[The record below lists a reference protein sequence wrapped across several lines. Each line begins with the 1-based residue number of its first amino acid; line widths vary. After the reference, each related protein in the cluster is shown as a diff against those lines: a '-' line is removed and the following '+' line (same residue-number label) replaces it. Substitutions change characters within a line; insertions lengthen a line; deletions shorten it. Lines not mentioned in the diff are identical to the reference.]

1 MALSVGI
8 DIGAVSLKLAIVG
21 DKEDKELLKKIVENS
36 EFFEFVD
43 EEKCKSKDLRPII
56 ISEYIRTKGK
66 PFQKAFEILKELVDI
81 VPFEK
86 IKGFRSCG
94 TAGILLSEIL
104 DINRDN
110 EFKAIARGVVEL
122 YPDVR
127 TIFEMGGEKAKYIL
141 LEKDEISGK
150 IGISDYE
157 TSGDCAAG
165 TGSFLDQQAGR
176 LQYKIEEVGDIAIA
190 APKAATIAGRCSV
203 FAKSDMIHAQQKGYT
218 PAEILRGLCDAVAR
232 NYKSTI
238 TKGKEIKPDVIFI
251 GGVSKNKGVVRAM
264 EEAFGL
270 KDGELITTD
279 YYAWFGAI
287 GAALNEH
294 DSSEN
299 KSLKNLDGLDEYI
312 HKVFSQFPS
321 TKPLDMENV
330 VLLRDRIEPFT
341 FKGKELPVK
350 AYLGIDIGSVSTN
363 LVVIDENGSVI
374 KEIYLRTKSRPIEV
388 VSSGLK
394 EIKEDIGDK
403 IEICGVGTTGS
414 GRELIGVLIGADL
427 VVDEITAHKTGA
439 SFIGEKLLGLKVD
452 TIFEIGG
459 QDSKFISLE
468 DGIVVDFAMN
478 EACAAGTGSFLE
490 ERAEELGI
498 NIKGEFSEIAFKSE
512 APIKLG
518 ERCTVFMEQDV
529 NNYLQKGAKVED
541 VVAGLAYSIGYN
553 YINRVVLGRKIGD
566 VIFFQGGTA
575 YNDSVAAAF
584 SKILGKRIIV
594 PPHNGVMGA
603 VGVALLVKEKMEAT
617 GEETKFRGYDI
628 EKINYTLREFTCKG
642 CSNYCSIQEFRVE
655 NERVYWGD
663 KCSDKYRKR
672 AKVDKKPVIK
682 DLMKIREELL
692 FKGYEEPKGDRP
704 VIGIPRT
711 MYTYDRFQF
720 WYAFFKELGFDVL
733 LSPGTNK
740 KITIDGYDTVVSE
753 PCFPIKIAHGH
764 VKYLLEKNV
773 DYVFLPN
780 VINVETKF
788 KELENFMCPWGQTL
802 PFVIKAAP
810 FFRKYEDKFLIP
822 TLHLKEG
829 FEGVKR
835 ELMEFFKNHPSLKL
849 KKKDLERA
857 LKRAYEAQNEF
868 FEKLLEEGRRAI
880 EILEKS
886 GEIGIVLVGRP
897 YNVNDPGVNMDIPRK
912 LRDYYGVNVIPIDA
926 LWVDDVDISD
936 INDNMFWNYGRKIL
950 AAGKIVKKY
959 PFLHLIYITNFKC
972 GPDSYV
978 KHFIGEASGKPF
990 LVLQFDGHSND
1001 AGAMTRCEAY
1011 LDSKGVLRWW
1021 NRKKVAQTV

>member
-1 MALSVGI
+1 MSLSVGI

-21 DKEDKELLKKIVENS
+21 DIEDENLLKKIADES
-36 EFFEFVD
+36 DFFEFVNPK
-43 EEKCKSKDLRPII
+43 ECQAENLRPII
-56 ISEYIRTKGK
+56 VSNYIRTKGK
-66 PFQKAFEILKELVDI
+66 PFQRVYEVFENLVNI
-81 VPFEK
+81 VPIDK
-86 IKGFRSCG
+86 IKGFRACG

-110 EFKAIARGVVEL
+110 EFKAIAKGVTEL
-122 YPDVR
+122 YPSVR

-141 LEKDEISGK
+141 LEKDKDSGK
-150 IGISDYE
+150 IGIADYE

-176 LQYKIEEVGDIAIA
+176 LQFKIEDVGDIATS

-251 GGVSKNKGVVRAM
+251 GGVSRNKGVVRAM
-264 EEAFGL
+264 EDAFGL
-270 KDGELITTD
+270 KQGDLLITN

-294 DSSEN
+294 ESKDN
-299 KSLKNLDGLDEYI
+299 KSLKDFSKLDKYI
-312 HKVFSQFPS
+312 NKVFSNFPH
-321 TKPLDMENV
+321 TEPLDMKDV
-330 VLLRDRIEPFT
+330 VLLRDKIIPFT
-341 FKGKELPVK
+341 FEGKKLPVK

-363 LVVIDENGSVI
+363 LVVLDEEGNVI

-388 VSSGLK
+388 VSEGLK
-394 EIKEDIGDK
+394 EIKNDIGDK
-403 IEICGVGTTGS
+403 IDICGVGTTGS
-414 GRELIGVLIGADL
+414 GRELIGVLVGADL

-439 SFIGEKLLGLKVD
+439 SFIGDRLLGLKVD

-498 NIKGEFSEIAFKSE
+498 NIKGEFAEIAFKSKS
-512 APIKLG
+512 PIKLG

-529 NNYLQKGAKVED
+529 NNYLQKGAEVED

-584 SKILGKRIIV
+584 SKILGKKIIV

-603 VGVALLVKEKMEAT
+603 VGTALLVKEKMEAL
-617 GEETKFRGYDI
+617 GDKTKFRGYDI
-628 EKINYTLREFTCKG
+628 EKIDYSLREFTCKG
-642 CSNYCSIQEFRVE
+642 CSNFCSIQEFKVE
-655 NERVYWGD
+655 SERVYWGD

-682 DLMKIREELL
+682 DLMKLREEFL
-692 FKGYEEPKGDRP
+692 FDGYKEPEGDRP

-720 WYAFFKELGFDVL
+720 WLEFFKTLGFDIL
-733 LSPGTNK
+733 LSPKTNK
-740 KITIDGYDTVVSE
+740 KITIEGYDTVVSE

-764 VKYLLEKNV
+764 VKNLLEKNV
-773 DYVFLPN
+773 DYVFVPN

-802 PFVIKAAP
+802 PFVIKSAP

-835 ELMEFFKNHPSLKL
+835 ELIEFFKNDPRFKFS
-849 KKKDLERA
+849 KKKIEEA
-857 LKRAYEAQNEF
+857 LTKGYEAQERFVNR
-868 FEKLLEEGRRAI
+868 LLKEGKEAL
-880 EILEKS
+880 ETLEKT

-897 YNVNDPGVNMDIPRK
+897 YNVNDSGVNMDIPRK

-926 LWVDDVDISD
+926 LWIDDIDISD
-936 INDNMFWNYGRKIL
+936 VNDNMFWNYGRKIL
-950 AAGKIVKKY
+950 AAGKIVNQY

-1021 NRKKVAQTV
+1021 SRKKAVQTF